1 MGSRS
6 YFPILPPLQLYPP
19 SSIPHAYALYTLRVV
34 PLIGYVSFRPSG
46 IESSYAQGIEKEKGI
61 TQAVGEL
68 QMNVKED
75 RGSLAHQQPL

>member
-1 MGSRS
+1 MLDVERAFSFYLLS
-6 YFPILPPLQLYPP
+6 P